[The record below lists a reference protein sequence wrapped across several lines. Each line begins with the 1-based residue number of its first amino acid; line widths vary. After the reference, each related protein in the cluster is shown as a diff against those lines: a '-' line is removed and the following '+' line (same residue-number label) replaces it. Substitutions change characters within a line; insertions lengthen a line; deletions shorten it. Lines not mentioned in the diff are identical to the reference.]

1 MARVLPPDVTIR
13 DVAKMMQMPGEIEVK
28 DRSTFF
34 NRYPNCFVGK
44 DAVAWLLKRNLSKT
58 RDDAVAVGRR
68 LLAEG
73 FVYNVSHDKDFQD
86 SASYYYS
93 FSSTLN
99 ETSGSPAATLG
110 SSSSSAAANGSS
122 SASASSSSSTAS
134 ASASA
139 SSAATAAPAVT
150 TRPRDGTA
158 AAPPQPNKSTG
169 AGLPKLRGQL
179 EVWEESGG
187 LFSSSWK
194 RRYYVL
200 DRKTKQLLF
209 YPETMEQALGFIDMT
224 RIAMIGPTGDG
235 WAFQIM
241 VEIDVTHDDDRAMAA
256 TADEVID
263 GKPYKRTL
271 LRARSHE
278 ELTYWVDN
286 LIRWVDV
293 FRTMAKQRDANKATK
308 PPKDEKTTLLSAI
321 EARAEA
327 RIAAASTRRADEAV
341 VAQQQLQAQ
350 LGAAQEQLAAA
361 DKRVAELLVALNEAR
376 AQLLRSSDENHVR
389 TKLMQTNDD
398 VRHLTIKCQET
409 QTKLDRALEELAAR
423 PAATK
428 ADNDD
433 VAELKRALEEQFQ
446 VLDEMRAKL
455 TASEQRAV
463 ELEAE
468 NELLL
473 ERLAELEI
481 AAEERGG
488 GQEPLSEA

>member
-13 DVAKMMQMPGEIEVK
+13 DVAKMMQMPGEIDVK

-99 ETSGSPAATLG
+99 ETSGSPAATLP
-110 SSSSSAAANGSS
+110 SAAPSGSS
-122 SASASSSSSTAS
+122 SASATASSSTAS

-139 SSAATAAPAVT
+139 SASSSSSAAAAAVT

-179 EVWEESGG
+179 EVWEENGG

-341 VAQQQLQAQ
+341 VAQQQLQTQ

-423 PAATK
+423 PAATT
-428 ADNDD
+428 ADTDD

-455 TASEQRAV
+455 TASEQRTV

-481 AAEERGG
+481 AAEDRGEG
-488 GQEPLSEA
+488 EAASEA